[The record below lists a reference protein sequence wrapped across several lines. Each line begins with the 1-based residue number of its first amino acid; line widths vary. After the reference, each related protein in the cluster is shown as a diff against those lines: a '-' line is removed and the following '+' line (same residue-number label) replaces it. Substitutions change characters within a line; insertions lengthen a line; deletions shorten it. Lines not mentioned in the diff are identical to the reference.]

1 MEEENKNIVQPNSD
15 SQDNNLDKQQVTGQ
29 TNNASNY
36 TKYMQKKIARV
47 KKKALQ
53 YGVTIPD
60 LKYELTAPDR
70 PRTIFSI
77 IGYIMIALG
86 VALLVGTYIW
96 LATSGLLKAF
106 LELISGAKQTLDPDV
121 ALKTFG
127 FSGFAS
133 VGTVFI
139 CIVIAILMIIPIC
152 ICFAFVV
159 LGIKNINLTY
169 ASKQEMAV
177 GYEVTSYI
185 RCLILIIGLSILALV
200 LVVVEGGRGGLLI
213 MSAIV
218 VSVVIAICVL
228 LLAILLK
235 IRKKEKVWFDAL
247 PDDQKQDFLNQNK
260 MLKQYSARK
269 SITRTTNLGGW

>member
-1 MEEENKNIVQPNSD
+1 MGEENKNLVQPSSD
-15 SQDNNLDKQQVTGQ
+15 SQDSNLDSSQEAGQ
-29 TNNASNY
+29 INKASNY

-60 LKYELTAPDR
+60 LNYELAAPDR

-86 VALLVGTYIW
+86 AALLIGSYIW

-106 LELISGAKQTLDPDV
+106 GEIISGTKQALDPDV

-133 VGTVFI
+133 VGAVFI

-152 ICFAFVV
+152 ICIAFVV

-169 ASKQEMAV
+169 ASKQEMAA

-185 RCLILIIGLSILALV
+185 RSLILIMGLSIIALV
-200 LVVVEGGRGGLLI
+200 VELLAGAKGGLLI
-213 MSAIV
+213 VSAIV
-218 VSVVIAICVL
+218 VCVIVAICVL
-228 LLAILLK
+228 LLVILLK
-235 IRKKEKVWFDAL
+235 NRKKEKTWFDAL
-247 PDDQKQDFLNQNK
+247 PDDQKQDFINQNK
-260 MLKQYSARK
+260 MLKRYSARK
-269 SITRTTNLGGW
+269 SISRTTTLGGW